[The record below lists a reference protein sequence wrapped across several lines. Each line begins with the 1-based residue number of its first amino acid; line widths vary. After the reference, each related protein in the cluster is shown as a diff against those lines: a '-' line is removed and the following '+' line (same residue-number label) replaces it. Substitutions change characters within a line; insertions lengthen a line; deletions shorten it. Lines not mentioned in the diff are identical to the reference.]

1 MESKTNTSKP
11 GASYQEPKKKVPM
24 YLIALVITLSVV
36 AILLGIKL
44 YTDSRAHKENML
56 YVEGEKQKLET
67 ELTGLIVEYDSLKT
81 FNDSLAGQLTAEQE
95 KIRQLL
101 KREAS
106 STTKIKMYER
116 ELETLRKVMRSY
128 IVQIDSLNTKNQEL
142 TAENIMV
149 RQELNQV
156 TTDYEEVSR
165 QKEEL
170 SSTVKVAQQLIAKD
184 VAIDGLNKSSKET
197 TKVRKIEK
205 IRVCFTVEKNKVAL
219 AGNKTIY
226 LRITRPDDL
235 VLSSPEAGTF
245 EYNGELLV
253 YSAKR
258 DLEYENVEIEMCIYW
273 DVTED
278 LIEGTYLISLYTE
291 GYELVGSEPIV
302 LK

>member
-11 GASYQEPKKKVPM
+11 GAIYQEPKKKVPM
-24 YLIALVITLSVV
+24 YLVALVITLSVV

-44 YTDSRAHKENML
+44 YIDSRAHKEEML
-56 YVEGEKQKLET
+56 YVEGEKQKLEN
-67 ELTGLIVEYDSLKT
+67 ELKGLIVEYDSLKT
-81 FNDSLAGQLTAEQE
+81 YNDSLADQLTAEQD

-106 STTKIKMYER
+106 NTTKIKMYER

-142 TAENIMV
+142 TAENVMV
-149 RQELNQV
+149 RQELHKV
-156 TTDYEEVSR
+156 TSDYEDVSR

-184 VAIDGLNKSSKET
+184 ISIVGLNRNSKET
-197 TKVRKIEK
+197 YKIKKIEK
-205 IRVCFTVEKNKVAL
+205 IRVCFTVEKNKVAK

-226 LRITRPDDL
+226 LRIIRPDDV

-245 EYNGELLV
+245 VYNGESLV
-253 YSAKR
+253 FSAKR
-258 DLEYENVEIEMCIYW
+258 DLEYENADIEMCIYW
-273 DVTED
+273 DATEE

-291 GYELVGSEPIV
+291 GYELVGSEPVI